1 MSAAEQ
7 EQLSIGERFKDFV
20 KNFRTAE
27 EGLKYVD
34 RLHRMINLDMTSL
47 IVDFRDLYRY
57 NTELANMLIDEPKK
71 VLKEFDQ
78 ALLELVESESPEF
91 AKSKGKFHVRVQ
103 GLFDTTKIRDIKT
116 IYMNKLVQVDG
127 IITRM
132 KPVRS
137 RMIKA
142 VYRHEKEGCNAEFQ
156 WPYDEDEVL
165 EDRIEK
171 PTQCPICG
179 ESGGRFVLLRDKSI
193 YVDWQEITLQERP
206 EEVPGGQMP
215 RSITVEL
222 TEDLVDIA
230 RPGDVVTVVGIVKP
244 SPVAGNDKVP
254 YFELKVEAISIA
266 VSEKALEEVAITR
279 EDEEKIREMAKDP
292 WIREK
297 VIASV
302 APTIYG
308 HWDLKEAIA
317 LQLFGG
323 TPKVTPD
330 GTRIRGDIHVL
341 FVGDPGVAKSQL
353 LQSASRIAPRSVY
366 TSGKGSTA
374 AGLTAAVLKDPKTSE
389 YFLEAGALVLA
400 DGGLAIIDEFDKM
413 RPEDRVSIHEAMEQ
427 QTVSISKAGIVARLN
442 ARASVLA
449 AGNPRYGLYDPQRS
463 FIDNV
468 NLPPTVLSRFDL
480 IFVVKDLIAMEHD
493 KRLARYILDVHSD
506 LAKYVPEIDP
516 QLLKKYI
523 IYAKRYSRPKLTE
536 EAKSIIES
544 FFVTMRSSASKYG
557 GEGQVPVP
565 VTARQLEALVRLSEA
580 HARMA
585 LKDRVEAEDAE
596 EAVRLMLSFLGS
608 VGFDV
613 ESGVIDYSMIATG
626 ASFHTRKLMSVIVDT
641 IKRLREDGR
650 PCVKLDDIVKEVAA
664 QAKAPNDKVEETI
677 KAMNRNG
684 QIAEIRSNCF
694 KEV

>member
-1 MSAAEQ
+1 LSAAEQ
-7 EQLSIGERFKDFV
+7 EQLSIGEKFKDFIR
-20 KNFRTAE
+20 NFRSV
-27 EGLKYVD
+27 EGLKYMD
-34 RLHRMINLDMTSL
+34 RLHRVINLDLSSL
-47 IVDFRDLYRY
+47 LVDFQDLYRY
-57 NTELANMLIDEPKK
+57 NTDLANMLIDEPQK
-71 VLKEFDQ
+71 VLKEFDE
-78 ALLELVESESPEF
+78 ALLELVTGEDAEF
-91 AKSKGKFHVRVQ
+91 AKRKGKFHVRVQ
-103 GLFDTTKIRDIKT
+103 GLYETTKIRDIKT
-116 IYMNKLVQVDG
+116 QYMNKLIQVEG

-132 KPVRS
+132 RPVRS
-137 RMIKA
+137 KMIKA

-156 WPYDEDEVL
+156 WPYEEDEYL
-165 EDRIEK
+165 EDKIDR
-171 PTQCPICG
+171 PLQCPVCG
-179 ESGGRFVLLRDKSI
+179 EAGGRFVLLRDKSV

-206 EEVPGGQMP
+206 EDVPGGQMP
-215 RSITVEL
+215 RSVTVEL
-222 TEDLVDIA
+222 TEDLVDMA
-230 RPGDVVTVVGIVKP
+230 RPGDLVTVVGIVRP
-244 SPVAGNDKVP
+244 SPAGGNDKAP
-254 YFELKVEAISIA
+254 YFELKIEANSLR

-279 EDEEKIREMAKDP
+279 DDEERILELSKDP

-297 VIASV
+297 IIASV

-323 TPKVTPD
+323 VPKVAPD

-353 LQSASRIAPRSVY
+353 LQSAARIAPRSVY

-389 YFLEAGALVLA
+389 YFLEAGAMVLA
-400 DGGLAIIDEFDKM
+400 DGGLAVIDEFDKM
-413 RPEDRVSIHEAMEQ
+413 RPEDRASIHEAMEQ
-427 QTVSISKAGIVARLN
+427 QSVSISKAGIVARLN
-442 ARASVLA
+442 ARAAVLA
-449 AGNPRYGLYDPQRS
+449 AGNPKYGLYDPQRS

-480 IFVVKDLIAMEHD
+480 IFVVKDVMAMEHD
-493 KRLARYILDVHSD
+493 RRLARYILDVHSD
-506 LAKYVPEIDP
+506 YSKYVPEIDP

-557 GEGQVPVP
+557 NEGQTPVP

-585 LKDRVEAEDAE
+585 LKDRVDAEDAE

-608 VGFDV
+608 VGLDV
-613 ESGVIDYSMIATG
+613 ESGFIDYSMIATG
-626 ASFHTRKLMSVIVDT
+626 ASFHTRKLMTVIVDA

-650 PCVKLDDIVKEVAA
+650 PCVKLDDIIKEVTSQTKAA
-664 QAKAPNDKVEETI
+664 PDKVEETI
-677 KAMNRNG
+677 RAMNRQG
-684 QIAEIRSNCF
+684 QIAEIRSNCY